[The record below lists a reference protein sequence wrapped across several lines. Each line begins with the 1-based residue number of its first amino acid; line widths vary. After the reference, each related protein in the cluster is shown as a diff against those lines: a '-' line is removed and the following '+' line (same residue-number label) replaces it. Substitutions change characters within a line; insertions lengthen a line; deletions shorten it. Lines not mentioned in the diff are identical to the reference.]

1 MAHNR
6 RTLPR
11 NSKFR
16 RENIMAESINNEEVI
31 KVLKNVIN
39 SLEDGQK
46 GFTDLAEHL
55 QDPHLKQFF
64 VAEALKR
71 ASFRG
76 DLESELHH
84 AGVHDVKET
93 GTVAGALHRTW
104 GNVKLSVVK
113 GDHEVLSIAEQGE
126 DVAKKAYADALE
138 QPLPLPIKQLL
149 ITQQEHVIASHNHV
163 RDHRDALA
171 LAAK

>member
-1 MAHNR
+1 M
-6 RTLPR
+6 
-11 NSKFR
+11 S
-16 RENIMAESINNEEVI
+16 ESINNHEVI
-31 KVLKNVIN
+31 SVLKNLASV
-39 SLEDGQK
+39 LEDSQK
-46 GFTDLAEHL
+46 GFADLAEHL

-64 VAEALKR
+64 VAESLKR

-84 AGVHDVKET
+84 AGLHDVKES

-104 GNVKLSVVK
+104 GNIKLAVIK
-113 GDHEVLSIAEQGE
+113 GDHEVLATAEQGE

-171 LAAK
+171 AVAK